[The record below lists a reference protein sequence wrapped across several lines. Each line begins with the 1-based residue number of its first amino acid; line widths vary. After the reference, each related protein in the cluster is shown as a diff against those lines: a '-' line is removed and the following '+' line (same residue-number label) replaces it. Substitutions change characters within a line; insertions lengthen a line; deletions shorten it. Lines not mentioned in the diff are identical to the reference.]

1 MVAVEILKTETSAD
15 QLESKINSTRI
26 FDLIQI
32 STQADNLIN
41 TLNDTPLS
49 IQLLHKTLY
58 NYRVNESSD
67 FVINH
72 NIGFMEVTI
81 RYL

>member
-1 MVAVEILKTETSAD
+1 MVAVDILKTETSAN
-15 QLESKINSTRI
+15 QFESVINSTKI
-26 FDLIQI
+26 DSILM

-49 IQLLHKTLY
+49 IQQLRKTLY
-58 NYRVNESSD
+58 NHGFNESFD
-67 FVINH
+67 FITNH
-72 NIGFMEVTI
+72 DIGFMEVTI